1 MTAPPR
7 RFGNDCVTAPRGT
20 RSFEPRS
27 RRPLKLSPERRT
39 FPTQVWARVSTYV
52 FPVEAEEVA
61 AEFNEAVDAFV
72 GQQQPGLRRLEVFI
86 NPLNAAAMTV
96 SLWESEEEMKASDD
110 EADSLRRFVTLEKS
124 GWIQRVD
131 EYELVRSEPA

>member
-1 MTAPPR
+1 M
-7 RFGNDCVTAPRGT
+7 
-20 RSFEPRS
+20 
-27 RRPLKLSPERRT
+27 
-39 FPTQVWARVSTYV
+39 WARVSTYV

-61 AEFNEAVDAFV
+61 AQFNEAVDAFV
-72 GQQQPGLRRLEVFI
+72 GQPQPGLRRLEVFI

-96 SLWESEEEMKASDD
+96 SLWESEAEMKASDE

-131 EYELVRSEPA
+131 EYELVRSEPS